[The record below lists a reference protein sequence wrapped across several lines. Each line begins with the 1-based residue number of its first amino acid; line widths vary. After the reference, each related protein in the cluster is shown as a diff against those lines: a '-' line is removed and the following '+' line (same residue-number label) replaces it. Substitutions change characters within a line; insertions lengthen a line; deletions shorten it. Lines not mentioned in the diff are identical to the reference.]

1 MSNAGYLAD
10 PLSLAQR
17 LMEKLQVDL
26 NDPNSEDQLPS
37 EMFTFYMKRAELTYV
52 AKESFLNQNP
62 GSNQFRNINNA
73 TGVKPSCLRVS
84 L

>member
-1 MSNAGYLAD
+1 MLTEGGYLAD

-26 NDPNSEDQLPS
+26 TAEVSYAPEMYPLPLKLFLTLGRVPFLS
-37 EMFTFYMKRAELTYV
+37 PSRDSRMVLFRSIECGMDVKR
-52 AKESFLNQNP
+52 
-62 GSNQFRNINNA
+62 
-73 TGVKPSCLRVS
+73 SCLRVS